1 MQIFLHTILFGEN
14 LISLVKN
21 LYTSACLDFDH
32 GLTHKVT
39 KNVKVAKMAGFI
51 KLFTK
56 TLDQYPDNLTT
67 GHF

>member
-39 KNVKVAKMAGFI
+39 KNLKVAKMAGFI
-51 KLFTK
+51 KTF
-56 TLDQYPDNLTT
+56 Y
-67 GHF
+67 

>member
-14 LISLVKN
+14 LINLVKN

-39 KNVKVAKMAGFI
+39 KNLKVAKMAGFI
-51 KLFTK
+51 KTFY
-56 TLDQYPDNLTT
+56 QNFGPIP
-67 GHF
+67 